1 MLVIERTLT
10 NLHPHLLK
18 EALRKVRGTSD
29 DGSVI
34 EKAYL
39 LSKEEKSMMV
49 VGARKHIPRKKK
61 NREQKTMMSWKKGQ
75 SAIGVTRLD
84 IGSLSA

>member
-1 MLVIERTLT
+1 
-10 NLHPHLLK
+10 LK

-49 VGARKHIPRKKK
+49 VGARKHTKEEKKQRAK
-61 NREQKTMMSWKKGQ
+61 NNDELEKGTKCNRCHKVGHWEREC
-75 SAIGVTRLD
+75 LD
-84 IGSLSA
+84 DDVLQD